1 MSPSLNLAAI
11 FCIIE
16 QRRLAAN
23 SANAAVAAA
32 QAQLNDLLVRQRRLV
47 IRAPRSGRILERT
60 VRPGDTSSA
69 GSIMFTMA
77 RDGLVELHAEVP
89 EAAMPDIAVGD
100 PATVALA
107 SGRSEEHTSE
117 LQSIMRISYAGFC
130 LQKNKRRHLKR

>member
-1 MSPSLNLAAI
+1 MRISDWSSDVCSSDLKAQAEANRVEGLDNKGVLSQEA
-11 FCIIE
+11 IE

-100 PATVALA
+100 TATEI
-107 SGRSEEHTSE
+107 GRAHV
-117 LQSIMRISYAGFC
+117 
-130 LQKNKRRHLKR
+130 

>member
-1 MSPSLNLAAI
+1 MRISDWSSYVCSSDLLDNKGVLSQEA
-11 FCIIE
+11 IE

-32 QAQLNDLLVRQRRLV
+32 QAQLNDLLVRQGRLV

-77 RDGLVELHAEVP
+77 RD
-89 EAAMPDIAVGD
+89 
-100 PATVALA
+100 
-107 SGRSEEHTSE
+107 RSEEHTSE
-117 LQSIMRISYAGFC
+117 LQ
-130 LQKNKRRHLKR
+130 